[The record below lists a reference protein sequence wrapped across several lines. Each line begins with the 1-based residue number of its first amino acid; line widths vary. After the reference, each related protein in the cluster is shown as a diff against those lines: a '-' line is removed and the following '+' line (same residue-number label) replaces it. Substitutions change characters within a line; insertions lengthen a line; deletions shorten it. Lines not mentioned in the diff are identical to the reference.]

1 MENRVK
7 QMKNRAGFT
16 LVELIAVMAI
26 LAILLMAAVPRMSNY
41 IKAAHRTAAITEA
54 QIAADAVQRYL
65 DDEMAQGGIKGSKVW
80 PLMGLDLSNPDG
92 VLKDYISGGQ
102 KDARINKVNVDMSTG
117 RLLGIVYETKY
128 SKVTM
133 TIDEDGNRTLEEEEK
148 N

>member
-1 MENRVK
+1 MENRMK
-7 QMKNRAGFT
+7 QMENRAGFT

-65 DDEMAQGGIKGSKVW
+65 DDEMAQGKLTAVQLM
-80 PLMGLDLSNPDG
+80 PLMDLDLSNPDG

-102 KDARINKVNVDMSTG
+102 KDARIQNVNVDMLTG
-117 RLLGIVYETKY
+117 RLKNFEYETRYCKI
-128 SKVTM
+128 TM
-133 TIDEDGNRTLEEEEK
+133 TIDENGNRILEEEEK

>member
-41 IKAAHRTAAITEA
+41 INAAHRTAAITEA

-65 DDEMAQGGIKGSKVW
+65 DDERAQRKLTAVQII

-92 VLKDYISGGQ
+92 ILKDYISGGQ
-102 KDARINKVNVDMSTG
+102 KDARIGYVNVDIPTG
-117 RLLGIVYETKY
+117 RLMSIEYETKY
-128 SKVTM
+128 CKVTM